1 MKKFTVNFRQKSNPF
16 SRIIATEVVYADTWE
31 EALQRRTNLHD
42 TWHSVL
48 DADDKVII
56 TLEQYRYGGKTSPFT
71 GMPVK
76 KGVAHI

>member
-16 SRIIATEVVYADTWE
+16 SCIVAREIIYADTWE
-31 EALQRRTNLHD
+31 KALQQSTNRRD
-42 TWHSVL
+42 TWYSVL

-56 TLEQYRYGGKTSPFT
+56 TLEQYRYGGKTNPFT

-76 KGVAHI
+76 KGVAYI